1 MTYLSKS
8 ILRIMKDINAIN
20 KKTKAAA
27 VLIFVTVLLL
37 ISNYFIGLNSKKTN
51 ESIKAIYNDR
61 LMVSYYI
68 FQYTNAIHQIKSHVG
83 QSNYDDFEKQNFVAI
98 RLKNISNIDKNYLET
113 ILTPEE
119 KKQFQAFQNQCTTIQ
134 TLSQYKEW
142 QKIPQLSEQSLVSL
156 ETLAK
161 IQIDEGKTELT
172 TANTLHNGNKIFAQF
187 EIALF
192 IILGCL
198 SVYLLL
204 LKKMKVKIKIPEAP
218 SMN

>member
-1 MTYLSKS
+1 MS
-8 ILRIMKDINAIN
+8 DIN

-27 VLIFVTVLLL
+27 VLIFVTILLL
-37 ISNYFIGLNSKKTN
+37 GSNYFIGHNSKKTN

-61 LMVSYYI
+61 LMVSHYI
-68 FQYTNAIHQIKSHVG
+68 FQYTNAIHQINTNLLTQQIDS
-83 QSNYDDFEKQNFVAI
+83 EKQSFI
-98 RLKNISNIDKNYLET
+98 SKQLENISRIDKKYLAT
-113 ILTPEE
+113 VLTPEE
-119 KKQFQAFQNQCTTIQ
+119 KKQFNSFQNQCVAIQ
-134 TLSQYKEW
+134 NGNQNKNW
-142 QKIPQLSEQSLVSL
+142 QKIAQLSQQSLQTL
-156 ETLAK
+156 EILAQ

-198 SVYLLL
+198 SAYLLV

>member
-1 MTYLSKS
+1 
-8 ILRIMKDINAIN
+8 MKDINAIN

-27 VLIFVTVLLL
+27 VLIFVTILLL
-37 ISNYFIGLNSKKTN
+37 ISNYFIGLNSRKTN

-61 LMVSYYI
+61 LMVSHYI
-68 FQYTNAIHQIKSHVG
+68 FQYTNAIYQIKEQVD
-83 QSNYDDFEKQNFVAI
+83 QSKYDDFGKQNFVAI

-113 ILTPEE
+113 ILTAEE
-119 KKQFQAFQNQCTTIQ
+119 KKQFQTFQNQCTSIQ
-134 TLSQYKEW
+134 TLSYYNDWK
-142 QKIPQLSEQSLVSL
+142 KITQLSEQSLGTL
-156 ETLAK
+156 EALAQ

-172 TANTLHNGNKIFAQF
+172 TANALHNGNRIFVQF

-198 SVYLLL
+198 SAYLLL